1 MLGAKGRFTISS
13 PSTNKALLKQII
25 LSISVSLGYFCI
37 GMVRGY
43 SAPAM
48 PSILE
53 SEPGLLPSKSI
64 VSWVSSIPPFGAF
77 LGSLVA
83 APLMHQAGRRKTLLV
98 ASPIWIVSWIM
109 IATSR
114 HWEQMMAARWLM
126 GFCAGLTLPAAQ
138 IYVAECCDPEVR
150 GVIGSFPSLGMSL
163 GILATYTMGTFLRWD
178 ALAYTCGVI
187 SCKSLYI
194 KCTILWGRRWA
205 KICLHVIKAIS
216 RAFIFYGI
224 LTKCV

>member
-1 MLGAKGRFTISS
+1 MFFFKFKFFPWQRMKGTITITPCVSNVKTGAMMKQT
-13 PSTNKALLKQII
+13 LL
-25 LSISVSLGYFCI
+25 SMAVSLGFFCI

-53 SEPGLLPSKSI
+53 HVPDLLPTKNI
-64 VSWVSSIPPFGAF
+64 VSWASSIPPFGAF

-83 APLMHQAGRRKTLLV
+83 APLMHSTGRRKTLLL
-98 ASPIWIVSWIM
+98 ASPLFAIAWILV
-109 IATSR
+109 ATSR
-114 HWEQMMAARWLM
+114 VWHQMVAARWLM

-163 GILATYTMGTFLRWD
+163 GILVTYILGTFLQWET
-178 ALAYTCGVI
+178 LAYVCSFI
-187 SCKSLYI
+187 SSKL
-194 KCTILWGRRWA
+194 
-205 KICLHVIKAIS
+205 
-216 RAFIFYGI
+216 
-224 LTKCV
+224 